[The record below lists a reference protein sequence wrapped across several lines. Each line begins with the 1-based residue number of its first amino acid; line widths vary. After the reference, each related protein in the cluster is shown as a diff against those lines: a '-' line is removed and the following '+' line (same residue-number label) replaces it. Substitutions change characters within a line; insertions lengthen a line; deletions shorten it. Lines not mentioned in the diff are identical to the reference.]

1 METYEPDMLDDVAA
15 YRAETQAEV
24 AHEWAA
30 TKFVVQLRKVREDRG
45 LTHTDVATRM
55 GLAEARVAEI
65 EGRPWTVGF
74 ARILA
79 YADALGVELVLR
91 EGGIDS
97 AGKTPVAA

>member
-15 YRAETQAEV
+15 HRAETQPEV

-30 TKFVVQLRKVREDRG
+30 TKIVVQLRKAREDRG
-45 LTHTDVATRM
+45 LPRAEVAARM

-65 EGRPWTVGF
+65 ERRSWAVGF

-79 YADALGVELVLR
+79 YASALGIELVLR
-91 EGGIDS
+91 EEGLS
-97 AGKTPVAA
+97 PVEKTPVAA